1 MTVMATEHASV
12 VRVARFRPASGKREA
27 LLDRLKGGLDGI
39 RQRDGC
45 FGAQICGMR
54 EDPELIVVI
63 SRWASH
69 AALDKFLTDTATERA
84 GAAELTQAAPTT
96 ETFVSI

>member
-1 MTVMATEHASV
+1 MATEHASV

-27 LLDRLKGGLDGI
+27 LLNRLQGGVDGI

-54 EDPELIVVI
+54 EDADLIVVI
-63 SRWASH
+63 SRWASQ
-69 AALDKFLTDTATERA
+69 AALEKFLTETAQERA
-84 GAAELTQAAPTT
+84 GATELTQAAPTT